1 MLFDL
6 YLTYIHYIVCS
17 RLLDSKTVLL
27 LVRKQNT
34 SMIKVKFYCK
44 PRVCV
49 IIRVKW
55 KVVFNIQT
63 VLFEGG
69 FCIGIHSFNSNTG
82 NHRFLLKEQT
92 KACTLVYTNTTTTSF
107 VFDWFDVNLWVCLL
121 TPPTIMLSQCLLTQI
136 QMFENQFYYHC
147 KVAFILKKL
156 LPFISFQWLK
166 TRRKS
171 AEKRNSLV

>member
-1 MLFDL
+1 MKDNLLQQEKCWLKTMSYICRNSGSCVIGCSSRGWQSRAVYKKHILGWGSMLFDL

-34 SMIKVKFYCK
+34 SMIKEKFYCK

-107 VFDWFDVNLWVCLL
+107 VFDWFDVNL
-121 TPPTIMLSQCLLTQI
+121 
-136 QMFENQFYYHC
+136 
-147 KVAFILKKL
+147 
-156 LPFISFQWLK
+156 
-166 TRRKS
+166 
-171 AEKRNSLV
+171 